1 MLSNCA
7 IQHVYFIETGAACVF
22 SRGKH
27 PVEIVMVG
35 LIGMVGL
42 PIVLGIDKAPSTV
55 QLPGQAL
62 RLSAGYFRSA
72 MAEHP
77 RLRELLVKYVLFR
90 LIVEAQAVF
99 CHTNHRLKRR
109 LAQRLLKTDDCTR

>member
-1 MLSNCA
+1 
-7 IQHVYFIETGAACVF
+7 
-22 SRGKH
+22 
-27 PVEIVMVG
+27 MVG
-35 LIGMVGL
+35 SFGMVGL
-42 PIVLGIDKAPSTV
+42 PIVLGIDKAPFRSTV
-55 QLPGQAL
+55 QLLAQAL

-77 RLRELLVKYVLFR
+77 RLRELLVKYALFG

-109 LAQRLLKTDDCTR
+109 LAQWLS